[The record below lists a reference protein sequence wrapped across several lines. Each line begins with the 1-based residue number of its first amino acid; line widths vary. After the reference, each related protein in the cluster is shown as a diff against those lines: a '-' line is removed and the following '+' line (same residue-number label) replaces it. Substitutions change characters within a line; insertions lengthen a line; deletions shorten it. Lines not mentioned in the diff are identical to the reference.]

1 MSLLSH
7 RDKSLQNI
15 KCPLIFIFTYEC
27 TTQIKV
33 EHISVTPVGALCLS
47 QRDSCWSDLYCLSVS
62 FACFKCIT
70 KELDTLCSLFSVS
83 AIVIHG
89 VDCNSSFLTQ
99 CHSPSIVQVDPFNVD
114 EYLDCFQFM
123 VIMNK
128 IAIKSLVF
136 VFQ

>member
-1 MSLLSH
+1 MPFASH
-7 RDKSLQNI
+7 RETVAGL
-15 KCPLIFIFTYEC
+15 TYIAC
-27 TTQIKV
+27 QLV
-33 EHISVTPVGALCLS
+33 LPV
-47 QRDSCWSDLYCLSVS
+47 LSVYQV
-62 FACFKCIT
+62 
-70 KELDTLCSLFSVS
+70 ELDTLCSLFSVS

-99 CHSPSIVQVDPFNVD
+99 CHSLSIVQGDPFNVD